1 MNCFREE
8 IILKGKENFSIKKS
22 LCLCTWQQ
30 SARDKEMWGRKPW
43 STELAPSMSD
53 VDLPTGYSGE
63 AGNLFNNSKSKSVLG
78 AADETSAPTMNDS
91 TGSSSITVTTWKS
104 GAGLQMQTSVA
115 LKEFLTTVKEIICA
129 LIYCLELKKCYASFL
144 VILKQFCQLFQIQSF
159 TQSIVCIKKNFCRF

>member
-1 MNCFREE
+1 
-8 IILKGKENFSIKKS
+8 
-22 LCLCTWQQ
+22 
-30 SARDKEMWGRKPW
+30 MWGRKPW

-104 GAGLQMQTSVA
+104 GQDCKCKQVWLWKNSLQ
-115 LKEFLTTVKEIICA
+115 
-129 LIYCLELKKCYASFL
+129 
-144 VILKQFCQLFQIQSF
+144 QS
-159 TQSIVCIKKNFCRF
+159 KR